1 MTSPPNIT
9 FGYLQMEERYKNL
22 ERSIKKMQLNQR
34 INETGTNQV
43 LDSRSCASSVNGNML
58 DCETSSRVGSEVVSS
73 STNMRNILSQRLNTP
88 THGITTSSV
97 KNSPEVIDRA
107 IMPPPKT
114 IGILAHSSRR
124 NSLASP
130 QIVPKTT
137 TSGIES
143 NTSVISAINYPSA
156 SEFDKQKSN
165 ILHST
170 LDTSKPDRIFQRWKV
185 ALSNTGEL
193 LIKGFIEGNKYVRSK
208 PVVERIN
215 STTVKSFF
223 SHIYSLEGRIH
234 DEAKELPEYVRG
246 KFYNG
251 FPDDWKNVHHVWQS
265 FVAGGCSDNFRWP
278 TPITDSDDDL
288 ISEITEVNNS
298 KSLKRSRARKRLL
311 RNHESTGDFLKKSL
325 IESSVKQKL
334 SSPRHP
340 SVKSAAQISGDPQ
353 SSIFQ
358 TPTESLQKDLNKSP
372 RSRSRVNQEVA
383 ADSDNESR
391 QAVDKVLGTILLNS
405 ANVQPSD
412 EQLETLKA
420 FSILL
425 KNKKYSVEFLENI
438 VEMSNS
444 LMSVISRTSD
454 EHPAESNQFSMIESN
469 ISSKNHSATYTKA
482 GINKNLSAKS
492 NKMLREQVVDQVS
505 SKHSAK
511 NNSKYVPV
519 RRKLTNRHY
528 DTSDEFDSHD
538 DDEPYDSRYALKSR
552 LVRIPSK
559 RLPERPGRVNHARR
573 RRSLDSES
581 SDLDEFAHKNKKS
594 LVSPAYDDRRKNTN
608 VVEPE
613 QKKFLRNEIRKP
625 IQSQHTVRNSRI
637 PLPRSV
643 YLHDRGGAESASTIT
658 GFLANYDSCA
668 SITEDERALR
678 TMGRQ
683 NIHLEQNK
691 KMTVPVGPKY
701 PLCYDSCISI
711 TEDESSRLK
720 KVIKEN
726 NYKKPILQE
735 KNAQY
740 LDQVMKRTSIQ
751 RLNQLAGHGKPQQ
764 RPATHSET
772 TEEFPQ
778 AVSSKATMTDDKENE
793 KIANNQALHPVS
805 PKIIQIEERQDT
817 VKKITPE
824 KIKPTIVRIEN
835 VAMKLNSRQME
846 SLSRKVKSPKKIID
860 NQLTEDKLI
869 KKSRSTEDKP
879 KVLKSPEILEPNVPD
894 KSKSTE
900 KYPRDTRNDKLL
912 EMQSQI
918 VFGSEKNPKVLTCW
932 MPNIKKLSEKKY
944 GLVFEGKLLNE
955 AGHVSTKKYVTDMII
970 RRVTPKLVETV
981 NNEFYELSG
990 DIVNNKHLVPQE
1002 LQKLCLDGCP
1012 AKITAFCEKWA
1023 NIKYDNSNAATQSLN
1038 GSVDIA
1044 SAPTSSRGRRIVQSL
1059 RYWEGERLSMKGDEV
1074 YYSPGHFQESITS
1087 SNEASKKDT
1096 LHSSPRKQQSTS
1108 KNELTVVKKNQSH
1121 LEKEKKSKPPV
1132 EQDDLVNAKKLKDNN
1147 NYNLN
1152 NKKSSAKKTA
1162 SPRVSESRRRSQ
1174 RFRSLKRKSYREVK
1188 SSSDSSDSDDG
1199 KLQSKRRRNVNR
1211 NELRPEDNDRKI
1223 GSKNKSKHDRGS
1235 SDSDKTPQGTSY
1247 QYRKV
1252 AYRDKFFSDE

>member
-1 MTSPPNIT
+1 
-9 FGYLQMEERYKNL
+9 MEERYKNL

-34 INETGTNQV
+34 INETGAN
-43 LDSRSCASSVNGNML
+43 SRSCASSVNGNML
-58 DCETSSRVGSEVVSS
+58 DGETSSRVGSEVVAS

-130 QIVPKTT
+130 QIIPKTT

-156 SEFDKQKSN
+156 MEFNQQKSN

-170 LDTSKPDRIFQRWKV
+170 LDTNKPDRIFQRWKV
-185 ALSNTGEL
+185 GLSNTGEL
-193 LIKGFIEGNKYVRSK
+193 LIKGFIEDNKYVRSK

-234 DEAKELPEYVRG
+234 DEANELPEYVRG

-298 KSLKRSRARKRLL
+298 KSLKRLRARKRLL
-311 RNHESTGDFLKKSL
+311 RSHESTGDFLKKSL
-325 IESSVKQKL
+325 TESTVNQKL
-334 SSPRHP
+334 PSPRHP
-340 SVKSAAQISGDPQ
+340 SVKSTAQMSGDPQ
-353 SSIFQ
+353 GSIFQ

-372 RSRSRVNQEVA
+372 RSRSRVNQEVEKVA
-383 ADSDNESR
+383 PDSDNESR
-391 QAVDKVLGTILLNS
+391 QAVDKVLGKILLNS
-405 ANVQPSD
+405 ANLQPSD

-444 LMSVISRTSD
+444 LMSVITRTSD
-454 EHPAESNQFSMIESN
+454 EHLAESNQFSAIEGN
-469 ISSKNHSATYTKA
+469 ISSKNHSASYTKA
-482 GINKNLSAKS
+482 GINNKNLSGKS
-492 NKMLREQVVDQVS
+492 NKILREQVVDQVS
-505 SKHSAK
+505 SKHSPK
-511 NNSKYVPV
+511 NNSKYIPV

-538 DDEPYDSRYALKSR
+538 DERYDSRYALKPRS
-552 LVRIPSK
+552 VRIPSK
-559 RLPERPGRVNHARR
+559 RFHERPGRINHARR

-581 SDLDEFAHKNKKS
+581 SDFDEFAHKNKKS

-613 QKKFLRNEIRKP
+613 QKKFSQNEVRKSV
-625 IQSQHTVRNSRI
+625 QSQHIVRNSRI
-637 PLPRSV
+637 PLPRPA
-643 YLHDRGGAESASTIT
+643 YIHDRGGAESASTIT

-678 TMGRQ
+678 AIGRQ

-691 KMTVPVGPKY
+691 KMTVPAGPKY
-701 PLCYDSCISI
+701 PVCYDSCISI
-711 TEDESSRLK
+711 TEDESSRLN

-735 KNAQY
+735 TNSQY

-751 RLNQLAGHGKPQQ
+751 RLNQVDGYGKPQQ
-764 RPATHSET
+764 RPKTHSET

-793 KIANNQALHPVS
+793 KISKNQALHPVS
-805 PKIIQIEERQDT
+805 PKIIQIEERQDP
-817 VKKITPE
+817 VRKITPE
-824 KIKPTIVRIEN
+824 KIKPAIVKVEN
-835 VAMKLNSRQME
+835 LAMKLNLRQME
-846 SLSRKVKSPKKIID
+846 SPSRKIKSPKKIID
-860 NQLTEDKLI
+860 NSVVDKQLTEDKLI
-869 KKSRSTEDKP
+869 KKSRPIEDKP
-879 KVLKSPEILEPNVPD
+879 KVLKSPEALETNVPD
-894 KSKSTE
+894 KNKSTD

-912 EMQSQI
+912 EMQSKI

-955 AGHVSTKKYVTDMII
+955 AGHVSTKKYVTDVII

-990 DIVNNKHLVPQE
+990 DIINKKHVVPQE

-1012 AKITAFCEKWA
+1012 GKITAFCEKWA
-1023 NIKYDNSNAATQSLN
+1023 NIKNDISNVGTQSLN
-1038 GSVDIA
+1038 GSIDIA

-1074 YYSPGHFQESITS
+1074 YYSPGHFQESIVS
-1087 SNEASKKDT
+1087 SNEASRKDT
-1096 LHSSPRKQQSTS
+1096 SHSSPRKYQGTS
-1108 KNELTVVKKNQSH
+1108 KNDLTELKKNQGH
-1121 LEKEKKSKPPV
+1121 LEKEKKSKQPA

-1162 SPRVSESRRRSQ
+1162 SPRVSEGRRRSQ

-1211 NELRPEDNDRKI
+1211 NELRPENNDKKI